1 MLFHAL
7 TACPTQL
14 RGEDTWGSGAFGA
27 PRAEKLHRGVDIVT
41 TPGDVILS
49 PVPATIVREAV
60 PYDDDDRYSGVL
72 LQGLPP
78 WQAYTFKIFYM
89 QQTASTNTLKAGDK
103 LGIAQDIG
111 LRYPDIT
118 NHIHLEMWQDDGVIN
133 PTAWLPLENAS

>member
-1 MLFHAL
+1 
-7 TACPTQL
+7 
-14 RGEDTWGSGAFGA
+14 
-27 PRAEKLHRGVDIVT
+27 
-41 TPGDVILS
+41 
-49 PVPATIVREAV
+49 
-60 PYDDDDRYSGVL
+60 DRYSGVL

-89 QQTASTNTLKAGDK
+89 QHTAPTNTVKAGDT

-118 NHIHLEMWQDDGVIN
+118 NHIHLEMWLDDEAID